1 MPARLIAIEGIDQ
14 SGKHTQTRLL
24 AKALRKKKRKVD
36 TISFPIYNSI
46 SGKELKQFLDGQ
58 KKIPAQ
64 AVHMLYS
71 LNRWEN
77 KDKIRDKLKESDY
90 LIADRYTTSNIA
102 YGTAKGLDQKWLEN
116 LDKGL
121 PKPAMVIVLD
131 VPVSSSF
138 NRKTEK
144 RDLHEKNRQF
154 LAKVR
159 LSYHKLARQYKWKI
173 VEANMSA
180 DQVHSQIWKQVQ
192 SRFRIK

>member
-121 PKPAMVIVLD
+121 PKPAMVII
-131 VPVSSSF
+131 
-138 NRKTEK
+138 
-144 RDLHEKNRQF
+144 
-154 LAKVR
+154 
-159 LSYHKLARQYKWKI
+159 HKLARQYKWKI